1 MGHRTRNLVEFV
13 MRRRLF
19 TLFAGAV
26 AAVAASPAHAQI
38 GIGGGFTITGRGT
51 VTTDFRH
58 RGISR
63 SDGDPAVQATA
74 TLSHNSGFYGGVW
87 GSSLTEASPV
97 GELQVEYYA
106 GYSRE
111 IASGTDVDVGLVYT
125 SFPDASVIVDPD
137 YVEAYASL
145 SHTLGP
151 VTAEAGAFYAPEQDA
166 FGGRDNLYVYGDLTA
181 GIPFTPL
188 TVLGRLGYSTGGLAP
203 SGGDYVDWR
212 LGVEID
218 RGPFRLGLS
227 YVDTDLD
234 LPNADPTLVASVS
247 VGF

>member
-1 MGHRTRNLVEFV
+1 

-19 TLFAGAV
+19 TLLV
-26 AAVAASPAHAQI
+26 TAAAAFGAASPAHAQI

-51 VTTDFRH
+51 ATTDFRH

-63 SDGDPAVQATA
+63 SDGDPALQATG
-74 TLSHNSGFYGGVW
+74 TISHDSGVYAGLW
-87 GSSLTEASPV
+87 GSSLTEASFT

-106 GYSRE
+106 GYARE
-111 IASGTDVDVGLVYT
+111 IASGTDIDVGLVYT
-125 SFPDASVIVDPD
+125 SFPDASAFTDPD

-151 VTAEAGAFYAPEQDA
+151 VTAEAGAFYAPELDA
-166 FGGRDNLYVYGDLTA
+166 FGGGDNLYLYGDLTA
-181 GIPFTPL
+181 GIPFTPV
-188 TVLGRLGYSTGGLAP
+188 TVLGRLGYTSGGLAP
-203 SGGDYVDWR
+203 GGGDYLDWR

-218 RGPFRLGLS
+218 RGRFRFGMS

-234 LPNADPTLVASVS
+234 LPNTDPTMVASVS

>member
-1 MGHRTRNLVEFV
+1 

-19 TLFAGAV
+19 ILLS
-26 AAVAASPAHAQI
+26 AASAAFAASPAYAQI
-38 GIGGGFTITGRGT
+38 GIGGGFSITGRGT

-63 SDGDPAVQATA
+63 SDGDPAAQATA
-74 TLSHNSGFYGGVW
+74 TLSHDSGFYAGLW
-87 GSSLTEASPV
+87 GSSLTDATPV

-111 IASGTDVDVGLVYT
+111 IASGTDMDVGVVYT
-125 SFPDASVIVDPD
+125 SFPDSSALVDTD

-166 FGGRDNLYVYGDLTA
+166 FGGRDNLYLYGDLTA

-188 TVLGRLGYSTGGLAP
+188 TVLARLGHTSGGLAP
-203 SGGDYVDWR
+203 DGGDYLDWR
-212 LGVEID
+212 LGLEMD
-218 RGPFRLGLS
+218 RGPFRFGLS

-234 LPNADPTLVASVS
+234 LPNSDPTLVASVS

>member
-1 MGHRTRNLVEFV
+1 

-19 TLFAGAV
+19 TLFL
-26 AAVAASPAHAQI
+26 AASAGLAAAPPAHAQI

-63 SDGDPAVQATA
+63 SDGDPALQATG
-74 TLSHNSGFYGGVW
+74 TLSHDSGFYAGLW
-87 GSSLTEASPV
+87 GSSLTEASPT

-106 GYSRE
+106 GYARE
-111 IASGTDVDVGLVYT
+111 IASGTDIDVGLVYT
-125 SFPDASVIVDPD
+125 SFPDASALADPD
-137 YVEAYASL
+137 YVEGYASL

-151 VTAEAGAFYAPEQDA
+151 VTAEAGAFYAPEQDGL
-166 FGGRDNLYVYGDLTA
+166 GGRDNLYLYGDVTA

-188 TVLGRLGYSTGGLAP
+188 TVLGRLGYTTGGLAP
-203 SGGDYVDWR
+203 GGGDYVDWR
-212 LGVEID
+212 LGVEVD

-227 YVDTDLD
+227 YVDTDVE
-234 LPNADPTLVASVS
+234 LPNTDATVVASVS

>member
-1 MGHRTRNLVEFV
+1 
-13 MRRRLF
+13 MRRRLVP
-19 TLFAGAV
+19 LFV
-26 AAVAASPAHAQI
+26 AAAAVFGAASPACAQI

-63 SDGDPAVQATA
+63 SDGDPALQATG
-74 TLSHNSGFYGGVW
+74 TLSHDSGFYAGLW
-87 GSSLTEASPV
+87 GSSLSEVSPA

-106 GYSRE
+106 GYARE

-125 SFPDASVIVDPD
+125 SFPDASALTDPD

-151 VTAEAGAFYAPEQDA
+151 VTAEAGAFYAPEQDS
-166 FGGRDNLYVYGDLTA
+166 FGGRDNLYLYGDLTG
-181 GIPFTPL
+181 GIPFTPV
-188 TVLGRLGYSTGGLAP
+188 TVLGRLGYTTGGLAP
-203 SGGDYVDWR
+203 GGGDYVDWR
-212 LGVEID
+212 LGVEVD

-234 LPNADPTLVASVS
+234 LPNSDATIVASVS

>member
-1 MGHRTRNLVEFV
+1 

-19 TLFAGAV
+19 TLFLAAAAGLG
-26 AAVAASPAHAQI
+26 AASPAHAQI

-63 SDGDPAVQATA
+63 SDGDPALQATG
-74 TLSHNSGFYGGVW
+74 TLSHDSGFYAGLW
-87 GSSLTEASPV
+87 GSSLTEASPT

-106 GYSRE
+106 GYARE
-111 IASGTDVDVGLVYT
+111 IASGTDIDVGLVYT
-125 SFPDASVIVDPD
+125 SFPDASALADPD
-137 YVEAYASL
+137 YVEGYASL

-151 VTAEAGAFYAPEQDA
+151 VTAEAGAFYAPEQDGL
-166 FGGRDNLYVYGDLTA
+166 GGRDNLYLYGDVTA

-203 SGGDYVDWR
+203 GGGDYVDWR
-212 LGVEID
+212 LGVEVD
-218 RGPFRLGLS
+218 RGPFRFGLS

-234 LPNADPTLVASVS
+234 LPNSDATVVASVS

>member
-1 MGHRTRNLVEFV
+1 LVEFV

-19 TLFAGAV
+19 ILLSAV
-26 AAVAASPAHAQI
+26 SAAFAASPAYAQI
-38 GIGGGFTITGRGT
+38 GVGSGFSITGRGT

-74 TLSHNSGFYGGVW
+74 TLSHDSGFYGGVW
-87 GSSLTEASPV
+87 GSSLTDALPA

-111 IASGTDVDVGLVYT
+111 IASGTDLDVGIVYT
-125 SFPDASVIVDPD
+125 SFPDSSVVVDPD
-137 YVEAYASL
+137 YVETYASL

-166 FGGRDNLYVYGDLTA
+166 FGGNDNLYLYGDLTA
-181 GIPFTPL
+181 GVPFTPL
-188 TVLGRLGYSTGGLAP
+188 TVLGRLGYTSGGLAP
-203 SGGDYVDWR
+203 GGGDYVDWR
-212 LGVEID
+212 VGVEVD

-234 LPNADPTLVASVS
+234 LPNAAATLVASVS

>member
-1 MGHRTRNLVEFV
+1 VEFV

-19 TLFAGAV
+19 TLLA
-26 AAVAASPAHAQI
+26 AASGALAACPAHAQI
-38 GIGGGFTITGRGT
+38 GVGGGFTITGRGT
-51 VTTDFRH
+51 LTTDFRH

-63 SDGDPAVQATA
+63 SDGDPAAQGTA
-74 TLSHNSGFYGGVW
+74 TLSHDSGFYAGLW
-87 GSSLTEASPV
+87 GSSLTEASPA

-106 GYSRE
+106 GFSRE
-111 IASGTDVDVGLVYT
+111 IASGTDIDAGLVYT
-125 SFPDASVIVDPD
+125 SFPDASVLVDPD

-151 VTAEAGAFYAPEQDA
+151 VTAEAGVFYAPEQDA
-166 FGGRDNLYVYGDLTA
+166 FGGRDNLYLYGDVTA

-188 TVLGRLGYSTGGLAP
+188 TVIGRLGYTSGGLAP
-203 SGGDYVDWR
+203 GSGEYVDWR
-212 LGVEID
+212 VGVEAD
-218 RGPFRLGLS
+218 RGPFRFGLS

-234 LPNADPTLVASVS
+234 LPNGDATLVASIG

>member
-1 MGHRTRNLVEFV
+1 

-19 TLFAGAV
+19 TLFL
-26 AAVAASPAHAQI
+26 AASAGLGAAAPAQAQI

-63 SDGDPAVQATA
+63 SDGDPALQATG
-74 TLSHNSGFYGGVW
+74 TLSHNSGFYAGLW
-87 GSSLTEASPV
+87 GSSLTEAEPT
-97 GELQVEYYA
+97 GEFQLEYYA
-106 GYSRE
+106 GYARE
-111 IASGTDVDVGLVYT
+111 IASGTDIDVGLVYT
-125 SFPDASVIVDPD
+125 SFPDASALADPD
-137 YVEAYASL
+137 YVEGYASL

-151 VTAEAGAFYAPEQDA
+151 VTAEAGAFYAPEQDGL
-166 FGGRDNLYVYGDLTA
+166 GGRDNLYLYGDVTG

-188 TVLGRLGYSTGGLAP
+188 TVLGRLGYTTGGLAP
-203 SGGDYVDWR
+203 GGGDYIDWR
-212 LGVEID
+212 LGVEVD

-234 LPNADPTLVASVS
+234 LPNSDATVVASVS

>member
-1 MGHRTRNLVEFV
+1 
-13 MRRRLF
+13 MRRRLV
-19 TLFAGAV
+19 TLFV
-26 AAVAASPAHAQI
+26 ATAAAFGAASPAAAQI
-38 GIGGGFTITGRGT
+38 GIGSGFSITGRGT

-58 RGISR
+58 RGVSR
-63 SDGDPAVQATA
+63 SDGDPAVQATG
-74 TLSHNSGFYGGVW
+74 TLSHDSGFYAGLW
-87 GSSLTEASPV
+87 GSSLTEASPA

-111 IASGTDVDVGLVYT
+111 IASGTDLDVGLVYT
-125 SFPDASVIVDPD
+125 SFPDASVLVDPD

-166 FGGRDNLYVYGDLTA
+166 FGGRDNLYLYGDVTA

-188 TVLGRLGYSTGGLAP
+188 TVLGRLGYTTGGLAP
-203 SGGDYVDWR
+203 GGGEYVDWR
-212 LGVEID
+212 LGVEVD
-218 RGPFRLGLS
+218 RGPFRFGLS
-227 YVDTDLD
+227 YVDTDRD
-234 LPNADPTLVASVS
+234 LANMDATLVASVS

>member
-1 MGHRTRNLVEFV
+1 

-19 TLFAGAV
+19 TLFLAAAAGLG
-26 AAVAASPAHAQI
+26 AASPAHAQI

-63 SDGDPAVQATA
+63 SDGDPALQATG
-74 TLSHNSGFYGGVW
+74 TLSHDSGFYAGLW
-87 GSSLTEASPV
+87 GSSLTEASPT

-106 GYSRE
+106 GYARE
-111 IASGTDVDVGLVYT
+111 IASGTDIDVGLVYT
-125 SFPDASVIVDPD
+125 SFPDASALADPD
-137 YVEAYASL
+137 YVEGYASL

-151 VTAEAGAFYAPEQDA
+151 VTAEAGAFYAPEQDGL
-166 FGGRDNLYVYGDLTA
+166 GGRDNLYLYGDVTA

-188 TVLGRLGYSTGGLAP
+188 TVLGRLGYTTGGLAP
-203 SGGDYVDWR
+203 GGDDYVDWR
-212 LGVEID
+212 LGVEVD
-218 RGPFRLGLS
+218 RGPFRFGLS
-227 YVDTDLD
+227 YVDTDVE
-234 LPNADPTLVASVS
+234 LPNTDATVVASVS

>member
-1 MGHRTRNLVEFV
+1 

-19 TLFAGAV
+19 TLFL
-26 AAVAASPAHAQI
+26 AASAGLGSAAPAHAQI

-63 SDGDPAVQATA
+63 SDGDPALQATG
-74 TLSHNSGFYGGVW
+74 TLSHDSGFYAGLW
-87 GSSLTEASPV
+87 GSSLTEASPT

-106 GYSRE
+106 GYARE
-111 IASGTDVDVGLVYT
+111 IASGTDIDVGLVYT
-125 SFPDASVIVDPD
+125 SFPDASALADPD
-137 YVEAYASL
+137 YVEGYASL

-151 VTAEAGAFYAPEQDA
+151 VTAEAGAFYAPEQDGL
-166 FGGRDNLYVYGDLTA
+166 GGRDNLYLYGDVTG

-188 TVLGRLGYSTGGLAP
+188 TVLGRLGYTTGGLAP
-203 SGGDYVDWR
+203 GGGDYIDWR
-212 LGVEID
+212 LGVEVD

-227 YVDTDLD
+227 YVDTDVD
-234 LPNADPTLVASVS
+234 LPNADATVVASVS

>member
-1 MGHRTRNLVEFV
+1 

-19 TLFAGAV
+19 TLFLAAAAGLG
-26 AAVAASPAHAQI
+26 AASPAHAQI

-63 SDGDPAVQATA
+63 SDGDPALQATG
-74 TLSHNSGFYGGVW
+74 TLSHDSGFYAGLW
-87 GSSLTEASPV
+87 GSSLTEASPT

-106 GYSRE
+106 GYARE
-111 IASGTDVDVGLVYT
+111 IASGTDIDLGLVYT
-125 SFPDASVIVDPD
+125 SFPDASALADPD
-137 YVEAYASL
+137 YVEGYASL

-151 VTAEAGAFYAPEQDA
+151 VTAEAGAFYAPEQDGL
-166 FGGRDNLYVYGDLTA
+166 GGRDNLYLYGDVTA

-188 TVLGRLGYSTGGLAP
+188 TVLGRLGYTTGGLAP
-203 SGGDYVDWR
+203 GGGDYVDWR
-212 LGVEID
+212 LGVEVD
-218 RGPFRLGLS
+218 RGPFRFGLS
-227 YVDTDLD
+227 YVDTDVE
-234 LPNADPTLVASVS
+234 LPNTDATVVASVS